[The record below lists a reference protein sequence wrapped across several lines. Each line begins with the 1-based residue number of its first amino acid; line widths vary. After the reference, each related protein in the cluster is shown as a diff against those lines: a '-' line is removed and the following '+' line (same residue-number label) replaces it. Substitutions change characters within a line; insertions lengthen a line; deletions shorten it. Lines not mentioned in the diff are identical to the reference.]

1 MKRVAAKLI
10 PKLLNPNQKKNRMLI
25 CQDMKQSLA
34 DDPDLLS
41 KIITGDETWVY
52 GYDPETKFQSS
63 QWKSPGSP
71 RPKKARQSRSQVK
84 VMLIVFFD
92 ISGVVHHEYI
102 PKGQTV
108 NQHVYKEVL
117 IHLRDAIRRKRPELW
132 SSGDYYLHHDNAP
145 AHTALKVRNYL
156 AKNKVSVLPQPPYS
170 PDLAPC
176 DFYLFPK
183 LKIVMKGQCYDD
195 VDAIKQKTDN
205 ELRCIS
211 RESFRQYMQAWV
223 KRWDHCKSSSGC
235 YFEGDKFD

>member
-1 MKRVAAKLI
+1 M
-10 PKLLNPNQKKNRMLI
+10 
-25 CQDMKQSLA
+25 
-34 DDPDLLS
+34 LS

-117 IHLRDAIRRKRPELW
+117 IHLQDAIRCKRPELW
-132 SSGDYYLHHDNAP
+132 SSVDYYLHHDNAP
-145 AHTALKVRNYL
+145 AHLALKVHNYL
-156 AKNKVSVLPQPPYS
+156 AKNRVFTLLQPPYS
-170 PDLAPC
+170 PDLAPS
-176 DFYLFPK
+176 DFCPIPK
-183 LKIVMKGQCYDD
+183 LKMVMKGQCYDD
-195 VDAIKQKTDN
+195 VDAV
-205 ELRCIS
+205 LRIS
-211 RESFRQYMQAWV
+211 RESVEQCMQAWV
-223 KRWDHCKSSSGC
+223 NRLDHSISSSGC
-235 YFEGDKFD
+235 HFEGDKSD